1 MSEWIA
7 ELQSAI
13 SREFGD
19 KPAVA
24 TLATIEKSGGPRAR
38 SVVCRR
44 VLDDGSIVITSDSR
58 TEKVE
63 QLKASPQ
70 AEIVLYLPAL
80 REQYRLLGSARIA
93 GVAPSDVPLRQ
104 ELWRGLSD
112 ATRATFHW
120 PSPGAKKLDPD
131 ESFISALAADAPIP
145 QNFDVIV
152 IRPKRVEHLQLWTKP
167 HRRRRWMMAGKWS
180 AAMELNP

>member
-1 MSEWIA
+1 MSEWIG

-24 TLATIEKSGGPRAR
+24 TLATIDKAGAPRAR
-38 SVVCRR
+38 TVICRR
-44 VLDDGSIVITSDSR
+44 VTDDGSIVITSDSR

-70 AEIVLYLPAL
+70 AEIVIYLPNL
-80 REQYRLLGSARIA
+80 REQYRVLGAARII
-93 GVAPSDVPLRQ
+93 GSAPSDAPLRQ

-112 ATRATFHW
+112 STRATFHW
-120 PSPGAKKLDPD
+120 PSPGARKIDPD
-131 ESFISALAADAPIP
+131 DSFAIAVNADQPIP

-152 IRPKRVEHLQLWTKP
+152 IRPKRVEHLQLWAQP
-167 HRRRRWMMAGKWS
+167 HRRRRWMLAGKWS
-180 AAMELNP
+180 AASELNP